1 MHPRA
6 AIIAPCLL
14 ASLATAQTI
23 VPPVEPQPAK
33 APVEQHQLKLS
44 LDPLLDIAKVWSLKI
59 DDIEKQFSD
68 PGFKENPFL
77 HWSDANHIAEFSDHP
92 YSNISVELTL
102 LAGAVPLSEAS
113 LFLDPTDQTP
123 SKLSFTTTR
132 GGRSALDTLRAKLS
146 QLLGTEAHAGPR
158 PALGWKSEANAKSDA
173 WTSSKATAVLTDSD
187 TGVKLYIGKPGTD
200 PTTLLAGTA
209 EASRARHE
217 GPLEFFVRLDEL
229 LPVPALWTLKPA
241 DLDERLSSKGL
252 GMKENP
258 FFKWSTAAHDS
269 ARFSKD
275 LFSNTKT
282 DVLLFNGTV
291 NAEEVN
297 IDFINGRASRLVVT
311 LLTRGNNKDKVLTS
325 EDFDRVYKST
335 GRALGTMLGVRPSHT
350 TPSGKTLSKADGYL
364 WTTPHT
370 LALLEFNAEAPQ
382 GKVEFLRLTMMPG
395 NARAQILN
403 LAGIGNNATTRSRDS
418 LSKSVKRDKNSGDV
432 EITGVP
438 MRDQGQK
445 GYCVAASCERLFRY
459 LGQPCDMDELA
470 QLVSADAD
478 RGASPSVMY
487 SSLAKIDQRYNVRVK
502 LLKIPPRY
510 GLGDALKSKTELE
523 HAQKANMQKIVQDNI
538 DAGLP
543 LLWCVLLN
551 PGDTGVSPQPGQPRM
566 PTFDSGA
573 RVGHMRLIIG
583 YNPKTR
589 SLIYTDSWGAG
600 HERKIMSMG
609 DAELMTTAVFSMTPS
624 R

>member
-6 AIIAPCLL
+6 V
-14 ASLATAQTI
+14 SLALCSLAFVIEAQTMTPV
-23 VPPVEPQPAK
+23 VPRLSPPKEKP
-33 APVEQHQLKLS
+33 EHYLKLS
-44 LDPLLDIAKVWSLKI
+44 LDPLLDLAKTWTLKA
-59 DDIEKQFSD
+59 DDIEKQFGD

-77 HWSDANHIAEFSDHP
+77 HWSDTNHVAEFSEHP
-92 YSNISVELTL
+92 YSNIDIDLSLIEGSVS
-102 LAGAVPLSEAS
+102 LSKARAI
-113 LFLDPTDQTP
+113 LDSSDQAI
-123 SKLSFTTTR
+123 SKLAFTTTR
-132 GGRSALDTLRAKLS
+132 LSAAKAETLRSTLTRI
-146 QLLGTEAHAGPR
+146 LGSDAQTGPR
-158 PALGWKSEANAKSDA
+158 PALGWKTDANLQSAS
-173 WTSSKATAVLTDSD
+173 WTTGKGTAVLMHSATDCHL
-187 TGVKLYIGKPGTD
+187 VIARPGTA
-200 PTTLLAGTA
+200 PTDLVVGNAP
-209 EASRARHE
+209 SRRSDADDA
-217 GPLEFFVRLDEL
+217 LEFFVRLDQL
-229 LPVPALWTLKPA
+229 LPVPSLWTLKST
-241 DLDERLSSKGL
+241 DIDERLTAKGL

-291 NAEEVN
+291 SAEEVN
-297 IDFINGRASRLVVT
+297 IDFINGRASRLIVT
-311 LLTRGNNKDKVLTS
+311 LLTRGNNKDKALTS

-335 GRALGTMLGVRPSHT
+335 GRALGTMLGVRPTHS
-350 TPSGKTLSKADGYL
+350 TPSGKSVIKTDGYL

-395 NARAQILN
+395 NARAQLLN

-418 LSKSVKRDKNSGDV
+418 LSKSVKRDKNTGDV

-487 SSLAKIDQRYNVRVK
+487 SSLAKIDQRYNMRVK
-502 LLKIPPRY
+502 LLKIPRGF
-510 GLGDALKSKTELE
+510 GLGDVLKSKSELE
-523 HAQKANMQKIVQDNI
+523 RAQKSALPKIVQEGI
-538 DAGLP
+538 DLGLP

-551 PGDTGVSPQPGQPRM
+551 PGDTGVSPQPGQPRI
-566 PTFDSGA
+566 PTFDTGA
-573 RVGHMRLIIG
+573 RVGHMRMIIG
-583 YNPKTR
+583 YNPKTKAV
-589 SLIYTDSWGAG
+589 IYTDSWGAG
-600 HERKIMSMG
+600 HERKVMTMG
-609 DAELMTTAVFSMTPS
+609 EAEEMTTAIFSMTPS